1 MGERSRNALL
11 TTGRG
16 AAYGA
21 WSFSDIGEH
30 GVWRVACLGRKPCSF
45 YTRSLQEM
53 QGMQRYFLV
62 LPIKNS
68 LRKNS
73 KSIEI
78 YLCIPCISCTALV
91 RLGA

>member
-1 MGERSRNALL
+1 M
-11 TTGRG
+11 
-16 AAYGA
+16 
-21 WSFSDIGEH
+21 
-30 GVWRVACLGRKPCSF
+30 
-45 YTRSLQEM
+45 QEM

-78 YLCIPCISCTALV
+78 YLCIPCISCTPLV
-91 RLGA
+91 RLAA

>member
-1 MGERSRNALL
+1 MVERSRNALL

-16 AAYGA
+16 AAYGV
-21 WSFSDIGEH
+21 WLFSDIGEH
-30 GVWRVACLGRKPCSF
+30 SVWRVACLGRTPCSF

-53 QGMQRYFLV
+53 QEMQRYFPV

-73 KSIEI
+73 ESIEI
-78 YLCIPCISCTALV
+78 YLCISCISCTPLIRPTA
-91 RLGA
+91 